1 MKRPATLLLMD
12 KPSADADI
20 WNARLAL
27 AVIVASLAARIYL
40 YAFAP
45 SLWDDEIF
53 LCLAI
58 ITHPISDLVRKLDFE
73 QFAPL
78 GFVWLQRIAVDIAG
92 VSERSL
98 RLVPFLAGCLSVIAA
113 WDASRRLF
121 NSRAAILTAA
131 LIGFSPYAL
140 RYSNEAKQYG
150 LEVFVSA
157 ALLWIV
163 SLSPDPPAR
172 FLSAAGL
179 IAAGV
184 IAMFVST
191 PAIFVLGGIWLFYA
205 AYAGRDKPKKIFI
218 FPVASGAIWA
228 GVFALVY
235 RFLLMRQVDSYLYL
249 FWEPLRFSKQS
260 GALNLLNLVT
270 HGFLDPL
277 LSLDS
282 VIPALLYLAGCV
294 CLLVGTYVTARER
307 SQLALLLTIPL
318 VLVLSAGAIDKWYFS
333 ARLMMFTLPFC
344 ALLITAGVCWIAGLG
359 RPQWSRPLFIGASV
373 LLMAFPIRAVTYSLR
388 HPQIEN
394 LRAAVDFCRARLQPG
409 DTIYVFARS
418 MPGWIYYSMDWVKP
432 DLARYRWLKAATEA
446 TGPNGG
452 NVPPGEHPVLDE
464 GEKLIHPYGEGFE
477 LAGIAEG
484 GFRTIS
490 SSPNDPAAPGWAAKE
505 ARRILKTRMRRVVI
519 LASSV
524 HERNLKELVDCLKSS
539 GARSSARFQQ
549 EAGRAEIMDL
559 PLARDMN
566 KTEPAL
572 RVSCD

>member
-1 MKRPATLLLMD
+1 MD
-12 KPSADADI
+12 KASADVDI
-20 WNARLAL
+20 WNVKLAL
-27 AVIVASLAARIYL
+27 AVIGASIAARIYL
-40 YAFAP
+40 YTVAP

-58 ITHPISDLVRKLDFE
+58 ITHPVSDLVGKLDFE

-78 GFVWLQRIAVDIAG
+78 GFVWLQRIAIDIAG

-113 WDASRRLF
+113 WDASRRLL

-140 RYSNEAKQYG
+140 RYSDEAKQYG
-150 LEVFVSA
+150 IEVFVSA

-163 SLSPDPPAR
+163 SLCPEPPAR
-172 FLSAAGL
+172 FPSGAGL

-205 AYAGRDKPKKIFI
+205 ACAFGWGKSKNSYI
-218 FPVASGAIWA
+218 FPAASGVIWA

-235 RFLLMRQVDSYLYL
+235 KFFLVRQVDSYLYL
-249 FWEPLRFSKQS
+249 FWEPLRFSRQS
-260 GALNLLNLVT
+260 GVLNLLNLVT
-270 HGFLDPL
+270 RGFLDPL

-282 VIPALLYLAGCV
+282 RIPALLYLAGCI
-294 CLLVGTYVTARER
+294 CLLVGGYVMARER
-307 SQLALLLTIPL
+307 SRVALLLTTPL
-318 VLVLSAGAIDKWYFS
+318 VIVFCAAAFDKWYFG

-344 ALLITAGVCWIAGLG
+344 ALLVSAGIYRIAGLG
-359 RPQWSRPLFIGASV
+359 RPQWSRLLFIGASV
-373 LLMAFPIRAVTYSLR
+373 LLMAFPIKAAAYGLR

-394 LRAAVDFCRARLQPG
+394 LRAAVEFCRARLQPG

-418 MPGWIYYSMDWVKP
+418 MPGWIYYSMNWVKP
-432 DLARYRWLKAATEA
+432 DIARYRWLKHATEA

-452 NVPPGEHPVLDE
+452 NVPPGERRPMLDD
-464 GEKLIHPYGEGFE
+464 GEKLLRPYGEGFE
-477 LAGIAEG
+477 LAGTAEG

-490 SSPNDPAAPGWAAKE
+490 SSPNEPAFPGWAANE
-505 ARRILKTRMRRVVI
+505 ALRILETRMQRVVI

-524 HERNLKELVDCLKSS
+524 HERNVLELVDCLKSS
-539 GARSSARFQQ
+539 GAKSSARFQK

-559 PLARDMN
+559 PPARDMN
-566 KTEPAL
+566 KTEPVL
-572 RVSCD
+572 RFSCY